1 MILVGKRRAQ
11 QAPSHQQMPALGC
24 PSLLREPSVLPAGF
38 TGLGCHAHCGRR
50 MPDFSP
56 KKSLRVLTN
65 RNIRYLCLLNLT
77 SHV

>member
-24 PSLLREPSVLPAGF
+24 PSVLREPSVLPAGF
-38 TGLGCHAHCGRR
+38 TGLGCHGHSCCGMR
-50 MPDFSP
+50 DFSP
-56 KKSLRVLTN
+56 KIPLRIPTN